1 MMTKKE
7 RAAVDAMAAELAKL
21 QAYLVEIDAPDKD
34 VPVPTSSD
42 KIALGWAVN
51 INVLHGYGSINS
63 AVQPCSSAST
73 SHYVGQHIT
82 QRDWNRGPCWSQR
95 GVASYSTRRRAL
107 LALRAEV
114 CRQHAATLAKIDAEI
129 EKEPA

>member
-21 QAYLVEIDAPDKD
+21 QAYLVEMDAPDKD
-34 VPVPTSSD
+34 VPVPSGSTLAFGWGFNVHNVSGILGVRDAVYKVTS
-42 KIALGWAVN
+42 G
-51 INVLHGYGSINS
+51 
-63 AVQPCSSAST
+63 PT
-73 SHYVGQHIT
+73 SHYDGGHKAEKSYS
-82 QRDWNRGPCWSQR
+82 GGWSQR

-107 LALRAEV
+107 QALRAEV

-129 EKEPA
+129 EREPA

>member
-21 QAYLVEIDAPDKD
+21 QAYLVEMDAPDKD
-34 VPVPTSSD
+34 VPVPS
-42 KIALGWAVN
+42 GWSEMAHGWLVN
-51 INVLHGYGSINS
+51 AS
-63 AVQPCSSAST
+63 AVDGLGGIRAAVYKVTSESHAHYRGEHIMQHDHNSS
-73 SHYVGQHIT
+73 G
-82 QRDWNRGPCWSQR
+82 WSQR

-107 LALRAEV
+107 QALRAEV

-129 EKEPA
+129 EREPA

>member
-21 QAYLVEIDAPDKD
+21 QAYLVEMDAPDKD
-34 VPVPTSSD
+34 VPVPS
-42 KIALGWAVN
+42 GWGAMAHGWLVN
-51 INVLHGYGSINS
+51 AS
-63 AVQPCSSAST
+63 AVDGLGGIRAAVYKVT
-73 SHYVGQHIT
+73 SESHGHI
-82 QRDWNRGPCWSQR
+82 RGEHTMVHDHNSGGWSQR